1 MPPDRT
7 LKNGYKDR
15 RQVTYILVQSEE
27 IRDRFFMEKK
37 SKDEEENTLI
47 VL

>member
-1 MPPDRT
+1 MPPDCT
-7 LKNGYKDR
+7 LENGYKDR
-15 RQVTYILVQSEE
+15 RQVTYTLVQSEE

-37 SKDEEENTLI
+37 SKDEEKNTVI